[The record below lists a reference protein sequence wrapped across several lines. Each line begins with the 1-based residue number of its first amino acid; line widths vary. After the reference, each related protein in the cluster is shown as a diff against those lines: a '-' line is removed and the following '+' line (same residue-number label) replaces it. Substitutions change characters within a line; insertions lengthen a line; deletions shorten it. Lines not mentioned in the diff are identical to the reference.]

1 MNLEHLTQSVYIAT
15 EETYR
20 DGEIIFNE
28 GSSGDWIYIVLS
40 GEIEIFKMVRG
51 KKIIV
56 DILKKG
62 DMFGEV
68 SFVDK
73 QPRSAG
79 ARAVG
84 SVKVGVYDRSFLT
97 QEYNK
102 LPSDF
107 RAIFDALARRLRK
120 MTSVATNLAG
130 RRTERVAQTLVVQYK
145 TDKEFFSAYS
155 SNIGGGGLFVRTDNL
170 LDIGLEVNVQF
181 NLPGD
186 SRPLI
191 TAGKIAWTQKEPEQ
205 GMGIQFINMKPE
217 DEARL
222 RAFVKEKSPD

>member
-1 MNLEHLTQSVYIAT
+1 MNLENITHSIYIAT
-15 EETYR
+15 EESYR

-40 GEIEIFKMVRG
+40 GEVEIFKMVRG
-51 KKIIV
+51 KKIVV
-56 DILKKG
+56 DVLKKG
-62 DMFGEV
+62 DIFGEV

-84 SVKVGVYDRSFLT
+84 PVRVGVYDRNFLT

-130 RRTERVAQTLVVQYK
+130 RRTERAPQTLVVQYK
-145 TDKEFFSAYS
+145 TEKEFFKAYS
-155 SNIGGGGLFVRTDNL
+155 SNIGGGGIFVRTDSL

-186 SRPLI
+186 SRPVI
-191 TAGKIAWTQKEPEQ
+191 TGGKVVWTQKEPEP

-217 DEARL
+217 DEARIND
-222 RAFVKEKSPD
+222 FIKEKA